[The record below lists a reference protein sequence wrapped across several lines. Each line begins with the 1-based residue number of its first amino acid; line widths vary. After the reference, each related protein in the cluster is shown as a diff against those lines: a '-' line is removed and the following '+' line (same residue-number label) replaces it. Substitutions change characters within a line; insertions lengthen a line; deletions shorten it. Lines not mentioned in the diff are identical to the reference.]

1 MSTEVEQ
8 LKHRAKAYMQRGDAD
23 KAADVLNQLVILVP
37 DDMNYRQL
45 AADVCKKAGR
55 KEQAASHY
63 WYLVTHYFDQ
73 QAIDKSLKAL
83 AEYRKLHDMD
93 KQVGQ
98 RMFDRCRADGLS
110 IAQSLAFLHD
120 DDRLV
125 YAMRA
130 HAMFDTLEDELFETA
145 RAACVVMRAKDQ
157 ATVVEAGDVGD
168 CIFIVTQGELS
179 PIVIDEDNMPYTMAS
194 CKPGSMAGEGA
205 FLTQQHVRS
214 ATLIAVGETQFYS
227 LSYTVLEQL
236 TAKLPHFREV
246 MMEQYQVHAPE
257 QVLTK
262 SPFFRNCSSEA
273 RREIAKQLE
282 PISVK
287 AGDVLFDYNE
297 RSNLDLYV
305 IQSGLISVS
314 AFENGRD
321 QYLKTAKAGNVVGEL
336 GVPQNSRKFRAH
348 AVSDALLVRW
358 PEAYYRPFYMQNPAM
373 RKELFER
380 QDNIQKKL
388 RGIA

>member
-63 WYLVTHYFDQ
+63 WYLVNHYFEQ

-83 AEYRKLHDMD
+83 ADYRQLHDMD
-93 KQVGQ
+93 KQEGQ

-130 HAMFDTLEDELFETA
+130 HAMFDALEDELFEIA
-145 RAACVVMRAKDQ
+145 RASCVVMGAKDQ
-157 ATVVEAGDVGD
+157 ASVVEAGDEGD
-168 CIFIVTQGELS
+168 CIFIVTQGELR
-179 PIVIDEDNMPYTMAS
+179 PIVTGEDDAPHEMAGY
-194 CKPGSMAGEGA
+194 KPGSITGEGA
-205 FLTQQHVRS
+205 FLTQQHIRS
-214 ATLIAVGETQFYS
+214 ATLRAIGETQYYS
-227 LSYTVLEQL
+227 MPYTTLEQL
-236 TAKLPHFREV
+236 SEKCPRFHEV
-246 MMEQYQVHAPE
+246 MLEQYQVHGPE
-257 QVLTK
+257 RLLGK
-262 SPFFRNCSSEA
+262 SPFFRDCDTA
-273 RREIAKQLE
+273 LRREIAKQMELVIL
-282 PISVK
+282 P
-287 AGDVLFDYNE
+287 AGEVLFDYNE
-297 RSNLDLYV
+297 RSHLDLYV
-305 IQSGLISVS
+305 VQCGLVSVS
-314 AFENGRD
+314 VSDNGRE
-321 QYLKTAKAGNVVGEL
+321 QYLSTAKSGNVVGEL
-336 GVPQNSRKFRAH
+336 GVPQNTRKFRAH
-348 AVSDALLVRW
+348 AVSDVRLMRW

-373 RKELFER
+373 RKELLER

-388 RGIA
+388 RGFA